1 MYRRLLVFLSLSALA
16 LAGCSSQQTGSQ
28 TTESSGA
35 DAAVQQSEQGQV
47 ASGEAGQ
54 TSESGALTTSA
65 AGGACGEADCVSLLF
80 TGDFLMH
87 NMLWDQ
93 AEADAAAAGSS
104 GLDFRPLI
112 SEQKP
117 YLDRADLAVCQMET
131 VVATEEGPFFGYPNF
146 SVPPQILTAAA
157 DTGWD
162 VCMTASNHSFDQGT
176 EGLER
181 TYRAVEA
188 AGMGVTGT
196 SLTEE
201 EAEQPDIF
209 TTANGAKVAVITG
222 TYGLNGYVPEH
233 SWQVDMLDPQAMIAK
248 AARARAEGADLVIAN
263 MHAGDEYVH
272 EPSAQQVE
280 VAHALVDSGQF
291 NLIVGQ
297 HAHAVQPIEHY
308 KDTWIVYGMGNN
320 LTELSPSYVA
330 NNEGIMVNP
339 IFERGEDG
347 TWQVR
352 DLRWVSSTMVDSPS
366 YRYCI
371 TSPSRPASDCVDEAY
386 AQQSNAR
393 VQQIVE
399 SMGAAEAGARQ
410 WS

>member
-1 MYRRLLVFLSLSALA
+1 MHRRLFAFLSLSALA
-16 LAGCSSQQTGSQ
+16 LAGCSSQ

-35 DAAVQQSEQGQV
+35 DATSPQSEQGQV
-47 ASGEAGQ
+47 APGEAGQ
-54 TSESGALTTSA
+54 TNESGALTASA

-87 NMLWDQ
+87 NMLWGQ
-93 AEADAAAAGSS
+93 AEADAAAAGAT

-131 VVATEEGPFFGYPNF
+131 VVADADGPFSGYPNF
-146 SVPPQILTAAA
+146 NVPPQILTAAA
-157 DTGWD
+157 ETGWD
-162 VCMTASNHSFDQGT
+162 VCMTASNHSYDQGT

-201 EAEQPDIF
+201 EAAQPDVF
-209 TTANGAKVAVITG
+209 TTANGARVAIITG

-233 SWQVDMLDPQAMIAK
+233 PWQVDMLDSAAMIAK
-248 AARARAEGADLVIAN
+248 AARAREEGADLVIAN

-280 VAHALVDSGQF
+280 VAHALVDSGEF
-291 NLIVGQ
+291 DLVVGQ
-297 HAHAVQPIEHY
+297 HAHAVQPIEYY
-308 KDTWIVYGMGNN
+308 KGTWIVYGMGNN

-352 DLRWVSSTMVDSPS
+352 DFRWVSSTMVDNPA

-371 TSPSRPASDCVDEAY
+371 TSPSRPASDCVDEDY

>member
-1 MYRRLLVFLSLSALA
+1 MHRRLFTFLCLSALA
-16 LAGCSSQQTGSQ
+16 LAGCSSQ

-35 DAAVQQSEQGQV
+35 DAAAQQSGQGQTEPT
-47 ASGEAGQ
+47 EAGQ
-54 TSESGALTTSA
+54 TSESGTLTASA

-93 AEADAAAAGSS
+93 AEADAAAAGNT
-104 GLDFRPLI
+104 GLDFTPLI
-112 SEQKP
+112 SEQRP

-131 VVATEEGPFFGYPNF
+131 VVADTDGPFSGYPNF
-146 SVPPQILTAAA
+146 NVPPQILTAAA
-157 DTGWD
+157 ETGWD
-162 VCMTASNHSFDQGT
+162 VCMTASNHSYDQGT

-201 EAEQPDIF
+201 EAAQPDIF
-209 TTANGAKVAVITG
+209 TTVNGARVAIITG

-233 SWQVDMLDPQAMIAK
+233 PWQVDMLDSEAMIAK
-248 AARARAEGADLVIAN
+248 AARAREEGADLVIAN

-280 VAHALVDSGQF
+280 VAHALVDSGEF
-291 NLIVGQ
+291 DLIVGQ
-297 HAHAVQPIEHY
+297 HAHAVQPIEYY
-308 KDTWIVYGMGNN
+308 KGTWIVYGMGNN

-352 DLRWVSSTMVDSPS
+352 DFRWVSSTMVDNPA

-371 TSPSRPASDCVDEAY
+371 TSPSRPASDCVDEDY

>member
-1 MYRRLLVFLSLSALA
+1 MHRRLFAFLCLSALA
-16 LAGCSSQQTGSQ
+16 LAGCSSQ
-28 TTESSGA
+28 TTEGSGA
-35 DAAVQQSEQGQV
+35 DAAVQQDGQGQV
-47 ASGEAGQ
+47 ARAEAGQ
-54 TSESGALTTSA
+54 ASESGTLTASA

-80 TGDFLMH
+80 AGDFLMH

-93 AEADAAAAGSS
+93 AEADAAAAGNT
-104 GLDFRPLI
+104 GLDFTPLI
-112 SEQKP
+112 SEQRP

-131 VVATEEGPFFGYPNF
+131 VVADADGPFSGYPNF
-146 SVPPQILTAAA
+146 NVPPQILTAAA
-157 DTGWD
+157 ETGWD
-162 VCMTASNHSFDQGT
+162 VCMTASNHSYDQGT

-201 EAEQPDIF
+201 EAAQPDVF
-209 TTANGAKVAVITG
+209 TTANGARVAIITG

-233 SWQVDMLDPQAMIAK
+233 PWQVDMLDSAAMIAK
-248 AARARAEGADLVIAN
+248 AARAREEGADLVIAN

-280 VAHALVDSGQF
+280 VAHALVDSGEF
-291 NLIVGQ
+291 DLVVGQ
-297 HAHAVQPIEHY
+297 HAHAVQPIEYY
-308 KDTWIVYGMGNN
+308 KGTWIVYGMGNN

-352 DLRWVSSTMVDSPS
+352 DFRWVSSTMVDTPA

-371 TSPSRPASDCVDEAY
+371 TLPSRPASDCVDEDY

>member
-1 MYRRLLVFLSLSALA
+1 MRRSLLAFLSLSALA
-16 LAGCSSQQTGSQ
+16 LAGCSSQ

-35 DAAVQQSEQGQV
+35 DAAVQQSGQGQV
-47 ASGEAGQ
+47 APGEAGQ
-54 TSESGALTTSA
+54 TSESGTLTASA

-87 NMLWDQ
+87 NMLWAQ
-93 AEADAAAAGSS
+93 AEADAAAAGAN

-131 VVATEEGPFFGYPNF
+131 VVAHEGGPFSGYPNF
-146 SVPPQILTAAA
+146 NVPPQILTAAA

-162 VCMTASNHSFDQGT
+162 VCMTASNHSFDHGT

-209 TTANGAKVAVITG
+209 TTANGARVAMITG
-222 TYGLNGYVPEH
+222 TYGLNGNVPEH

-248 AARARAEGADLVIAN
+248 ATRAREEGADLVIAN

-280 VAHALVDSGQF
+280 VAHELVDSGQF
-291 NLIVGQ
+291 DLIVGQ

-320 LTELSPSYVA
+320 LTELSPSYLA

-339 IFERGEDG
+339 IFERAADG
-347 TWQVR
+347 RWQVR

-410 WS
+410 WG

>member
-1 MYRRLLVFLSLSALA
+1 MHRRLFAFLCLSTLA
-16 LAGCSSQQTGSQ
+16 LAGCSSQETNPQA
-28 TTESSGA
+28 TESSGA
-35 DAAVQQSEQGQV
+35 DAAAQQDGQGQV
-47 ASGEAGQ
+47 ARADAGQ
-54 TSESGALTTSA
+54 ASESGTLTASA

-93 AEADAAAAGSS
+93 AEADAAAAGNT
-104 GLDFRPLI
+104 GLDFTPLI
-112 SEQKP
+112 SEQRP

-131 VVATEEGPFFGYPNF
+131 VVADADGPFSGYPNF
-146 SVPPQILTAAA
+146 NVPPQILTAAA
-157 DTGWD
+157 ETGWD
-162 VCMTASNHSFDQGT
+162 VCMTASNHSYDQGT

-201 EAEQPDIF
+201 EAAQPDIF
-209 TTANGAKVAVITG
+209 TTANGARVAIITG

-233 SWQVDMLDPQAMIAK
+233 PWQVDMLDSAAMIAK
-248 AARARAEGADLVIAN
+248 AARAREEGADLVIAN

-280 VAHALVDSGQF
+280 VAHALVDSGEF
-291 NLIVGQ
+291 DLIVGQ
-297 HAHAVQPIEHY
+297 HAHAVQPIEYY
-308 KDTWIVYGMGNN
+308 KGTWIVYGMGNN

-352 DLRWVSSTMVDSPS
+352 DFRWVSSTMVDNPA

-371 TSPSRPASDCVDEAY
+371 TSPSRPASHCVDEDY

-393 VQQIVE
+393 IQQIVE

>member
-1 MYRRLLVFLSLSALA
+1 MHRRLLAFLSLSALA
-16 LAGCSSQQTGSQ
+16 LAGCSSQ

-35 DAAVQQSEQGQV
+35 DATTQQNEQGQV
-47 ASGEAGQ
+47 APGEAGQ
-54 TSESGALTTSA
+54 TSESGTLAASA

-93 AEADAAAAGSS
+93 AEADAAAAGAT

-131 VVATEEGPFFGYPNF
+131 AVATEDGPFSGYPNF
-146 SVPPQILTAAA
+146 NVPPQILTAAA
-157 DTGWD
+157 ETGWD

-209 TTANGAKVAVITG
+209 TTANGAKVAMITG

-248 AARARAEGADLVIAN
+248 ATRAREEGADLVIAN

-280 VAHALVDSGQF
+280 VAHELVDSGQF
-291 NLIVGQ
+291 DLIVGQ
-297 HAHAVQPIEHY
+297 HAHAVQPIENY

>member
-1 MYRRLLVFLSLSALA
+1 MHRRLFVFLCLSALA
-16 LAGCSSQQTGSQ
+16 LAGCSSQ
-28 TTESSGA
+28 TTESGGA
-35 DAAVQQSEQGQV
+35 DAAVQQDGQGQ
-47 ASGEAGQ
+47 SEPTEAGQ
-54 TSESGALTTSA
+54 ASESGTLTASA

-87 NMLWDQ
+87 NMLWGQ

-104 GLDFRPLI
+104 GLDFTPLI
-112 SEQKP
+112 SEQRP

-131 VVATEEGPFFGYPNF
+131 VVADADGPFSGYPNF
-146 SVPPQILTAAA
+146 NVPPQILTAAA
-157 DTGWD
+157 ETGWD
-162 VCMTASNHSFDQGT
+162 VCMTASNHSYDQGT

-201 EAEQPDIF
+201 EAAQPDVF
-209 TTANGAKVAVITG
+209 TTANGARVAIITG

-233 SWQVDMLDPQAMIAK
+233 PWQVDMLDSAAMIAK
-248 AARARAEGADLVIAN
+248 AARAREEGADLVIAN

-280 VAHALVDSGQF
+280 VAHALVDSGEF
-291 NLIVGQ
+291 DLVVGQ
-297 HAHAVQPIEHY
+297 HAHAVQPIEYY
-308 KDTWIVYGMGNN
+308 KGTWIVYGMGNN

-352 DLRWVSSTMVDSPS
+352 DFRWVSSTMVDNPA

-371 TSPSRPASDCVDEAY
+371 TSPSRPASDCVDEDY

>member
-1 MYRRLLVFLSLSALA
+1 MHRRLFAFLSLSALA
-16 LAGCSSQQTGSQ
+16 LAGCSPQ

-35 DAAVQQSEQGQV
+35 DAATQQDGQGQV
-47 ASGEAGQ
+47 ARAETGQ
-54 TSESGALTTSA
+54 TSESGTLTASA

-93 AEADAAAAGSS
+93 AEADAAAAGNT
-104 GLDFRPLI
+104 GLDFTPLI
-112 SEQKP
+112 SEQRP

-131 VVATEEGPFFGYPNF
+131 VVADADGPFSGYPNF
-146 SVPPQILTAAA
+146 NVPPQILTAAA
-157 DTGWD
+157 ETGWD
-162 VCMTASNHSFDQGT
+162 VCMTASNHSYDQGT

-201 EAEQPDIF
+201 EAAQPDIF
-209 TTANGAKVAVITG
+209 TTANGARVAIITG

-233 SWQVDMLDPQAMIAK
+233 PWQVDMLDSEAMIAK
-248 AARARAEGADLVIAN
+248 AARAREEGADLVIAN

-280 VAHALVDSGQF
+280 VAHALVDSGEF
-291 NLIVGQ
+291 DLIVGQ

-308 KDTWIVYGMGNN
+308 KGTWIVYGMGNN

-393 VQQIVE
+393 VQQVVE